1 MKKILVLLIISFLF
15 AINGISLVAQEN
27 SGNKNPALLIIDI
40 QEFYFPKGSVPLVNP
55 EEAALNASKLLNE
68 FRKNDFTVV
77 HIRHNASSGGDIHP
91 IVMPLEDEKVISKNK
106 ANAFIDT
113 DLLDYLKNKNITD
126 LVICGMQTHMC
137 VEAATR
143 AASDYGF
150 NCTVVDDACATRD
163 LKFGEI
169 TVSAQDVHYSTL
181 SSLNRTYATIKTT
194 QQFFDELK
202 NE

>member
-1 MKKILVLLIISFLF
+1 MKKIIVLFIISLLIT
-15 AINGISLVAQEN
+15 INNNSLNAQEN
-27 SGNKNPALLIIDI
+27 SANKNVALLIIDI
-40 QEFYFPKGSVPLVNP
+40 QEFYFPGGSVPLVNP

-68 FRKNDFTVV
+68 FRNNDFPVI

-113 DLLDYLKNKNITD
+113 DLLEHLKTLDITD
-126 LVICGMQTHMC
+126 LVVCGMQTHMC

-143 AASDYGF
+143 AASDYGY

-169 TVSAQDVHYSTL
+169 TISAQDVHYSTL

-194 QQFFDELK
+194 SEFLEAFKQ
-202 NE
+202 